1 MRKLLLIAALA
12 SVSVAGAA
20 TLIEA
25 KPASGLSRAAT
36 QTSTPPVV
44 GRVATLSV
52 MNVGCVSCGPI
63 VSRTLSAIPGVQDV
77 SVKEGWGAS
86 ATVRVVYDQKK
97 ITPAALA
104 AATTNAGY
112 PARVI
117 SN

>member
-1 MRKLLLIAALA
+1 MRKLFLIAALA

-25 KPASGLSRAAT
+25 KPVAGSRVAT
-36 QTSTPPVV
+36 QASTPAAAR
-44 GRVATLSV
+44 RVATLSV

-63 VSRTLSAIPGVQDV
+63 VTRTLSAIPGVQDV
-77 SVKEGWGAS
+77 SVKEGWGPS

-104 AATTNAGY
+104 VATTNAGF

-117 SN
+117 SK

>member
-1 MRKLLLIAALA
+1 MKKLLLIAALA
-12 SVSVAGAA
+12 SVSVAAAA

-25 KPASGLSRAAT
+25 KPTARARAAT
-36 QTSTPPVV
+36 QASRPSVA
-44 GRVATLSV
+44 GRVAMLRV
-52 MNVGCVSCGPI
+52 ANVGCVSCAPI
-63 VSRTLSAIPGVQDV
+63 VTRTLSGIPGVHGV
-77 SVKEGWGAS
+77 SIKEGQGAS

-97 ITPAALA
+97 VTPAALA